1 MEIRKKILAELVKEY
16 GYSRNQIREDVTFTD
31 TDGIKHQ
38 VDLVVYKSPQKK
50 EPRIIV
56 EIKKRLLLPFAVQ
69 YSITVSSV

>member
-1 MEIRKKILAELVKEY
+1 MVKEY

-56 EIKKRLLLPFAVQ
+56 EIKKRLLLP
-69 YSITVSSV
+69 